1 MKTLYELF
9 WNSSL
14 EELERG
20 YTFSGDEAHYV
31 CLVCGKVYEEGIIY
45 ETKMGLLTA
54 ERAMNHHI
62 RKEHGDMLKYLLE
75 MDKKYTGLSEIQTD
89 IIRYFS
95 SGLKDSEIAQI
106 MEISNSTVRNHRF
119 RLKERAKQAKVFL
132 ALYDLLEDRTE
143 IEEKMIDIHR
153 SAVQVDERFAITE
166 KEREKCLKST
176 FAKDGKLLR
185 FPTKEKEKLIVLFEI
200 VKHFDVNRIYTEREI
215 NDIIKESFD
224 DFPLIRRWLIQY
236 GFIDRKPDGSAYWVK
251 A

>member
-1 MKTLYELF
+1 MICLDKCKQCGNIFVGGEMMKTLYELF

-20 YTFSGDEAHYV
+20 YTFSRDEAHYV
-31 CLVCGKVYEEGIIY
+31 CLVCGKAYEEGIIY

-106 MEISNSTVRNHRF
+106 MEISNSTV
-119 RLKERAKQAKVFL
+119 
-132 ALYDLLEDRTE
+132 
-143 IEEKMIDIHR
+143 
-153 SAVQVDERFAITE
+153 
-166 KEREKCLKST
+166 
-176 FAKDGKLLR
+176 
-185 FPTKEKEKLIVLFEI
+185 
-200 VKHFDVNRIYTEREI
+200 I
-215 NDIIKESFD
+215 NDR
-224 DFPLIRRWLIQY
+224 IRMPRNDGI
-236 GFIDRKPDGSAYWVK
+236 RKYKKSKKRA
-251 A
+251 